1 MNARD
6 SVVEPALAGATEG
19 SARHG
24 DALLGISELT
34 LDLADGTRLLHS
46 ISLSV
51 AAGETVGLVGESGSG
66 KSLTARA
73 VLGLLPARAVTT
85 GEVVLDGA
93 GVLSATPSELRGL
106 RRHGAAMIF
115 QDPRA
120 GINPMRTIGDHLTEA
135 LRLAEGWSADAARA
149 RAVELLTAVR
159 LPRPEEHLRQYPH
172 EFSGGMLQRVM
183 IAGALTTSP
192 RLLVCDE
199 PTTALDVTTQAEII
213 GVLSEQRARRGM
225 GMLFITHDLNLA
237 ASLCDR
243 VYVMSGGHIVE
254 QGRAHDVLRD
264 PQAEYTRRLVAATP
278 TLFASPPTLTGHS
291 VGDSSP
297 HADRRHPV
305 TGVSSKSSES
315 VHGDGADAGG
325 DPSAR
330 TEPSVRVPDAPATR
344 MLEALSISK
353 TYHRRGK
360 EPVHAVIDASITVP
374 RGGALGV
381 VGESGSGKSTLARM
395 IVGIESVDDGDIRI
409 DGRARTSVPRG
420 RRERLAHARSVQMV
434 FQDPY
439 LSLDPRITAGRAIE
453 DALRLH
459 GDSGSQRRLSAS
471 DSRARVRDLLAQVG
485 LGEKH
490 AAARPRTLS
499 GGQRQRVAIARALA
513 IEPDVL
519 VMDEATS
526 ALDVSVQAQVLDL
539 VDRIRRERG
548 LTVLFISHDLAVVRR
563 VCDETVVMRRG
574 EIVERRR
581 TDELLADPQHEYTRL
596 LIDSVPRPGWD
607 APTVGGEV
615 EAAGTDDGGIAAEG
629 SDRRTEDDAE
639 TAAVEAARVEAAG
652 QAR

>member
-1 MNARD
+1 MTPATIDRHGPAEAGVTA
-6 SVVEPALAGATEG
+6 STAPALLDI
-19 SARHG
+19 R
-24 DALLGISELT
+24 DLT
-34 LDLADGTRLLHS
+34 LDLADGTRLLHGV
-46 ISLSV
+46 SLSI

-66 KSLTARA
+66 KSLTART
-73 VLGLLPARAVTT
+73 VLGLVPERAATT
-85 GEVVLDGA
+85 GAVVLDGTE
-93 GVLSATPSELRGL
+93 VLDAPGAQL
-106 RRHGAAMIF
+106 RRLRRRGAGMIF

-135 LRLAEGWSADAARA
+135 LRLAEGWSTDAARA
-149 RAVELLTAVR
+149 RAIELLEAVR
-159 LPRPEEHLRQYPH
+159 LPRPEDHLRQFPH

-192 RLLVCDE
+192 QLLVCDE

-213 GVLSEQRARRGM
+213 GVLTEQRASRGM

-243 VYVMSGGHIVE
+243 VYVMSGGRVVE
-254 QGRAHDVLRD
+254 QGRADDVLRD
-264 PQAEYTRRLVAATP
+264 PQADYTRRLVAATP
-278 TLFASPPTLTGHS
+278 TLAGAAPGAAGARGVGTVRHAGEGRPVDGVPSRPFGS
-291 VGDSSP
+291 VPARGD
-297 HADRRHPV
+297 V
-305 TGVSSKSSES
+305 
-315 VHGDGADAGG
+315 DAGG
-325 DPSAR
+325 PA
-330 TEPSVRVPDAPATR
+330 AP
-344 MLEALSISK
+344 MLQALGVSK
-353 TYHRRGK
+353 TYVRRGK
-360 EPVHAVIDASITVP
+360 DPVRAVIDATVEVP
-374 RGGALGV
+374 RGAALGV

-395 IVGIESVDDGDIRI
+395 IVGLEGADTGDIRI
-409 DGRARTSVPRG
+409 DGRERTAAPRG
-420 RRERLAHARSVQMV
+420 RAERLAHARSVQMV

-459 GDSGSQRRLSAS
+459 SARGAGEARTRVLS
-471 DSRARVRDLLAQVG
+471 LLEQVG

-563 VCDETVVMRRG
+563 VCEQTVVMRRG
-574 EIVERRR
+574 EIVERGD
-581 TDELLADPQHEYTRL
+581 TAALLAAPQHEYTRL
-596 LIDSVPRPGWD
+596 LIDSVPKPGWD
-607 APTVGGEV
+607 AS
-615 EAAGTDDGGIAAEG
+615 AAGAEAEALLGPDAAGVDAGAPADAG
-629 SDRRTEDDAE
+629 SE
-639 TAAVEAARVEAAG
+639 TAAAEAARVEASG